1 MDENE
6 GHNQG
11 EICRADG
18 SSDRCD
24 FKQALQKTVH
34 IVLHLSET
42 FSVLNYRGRYIILGT
57 KPGLFSSVE
66 NSVADLRAE
75 LSPLAVGRRGGGGSG
90 GQHPAAALS
99 PQAHSVQRNSLT
111 TAIFFSTP
119 TASYL
124 FTSLPYLLPGGHST
138 IFF

>member
-34 IVLHLSET
+34 IVLPLSESET

-75 LSPLAVGRRGGGGSG
+75 FSPLAVG
-90 GQHPAAALS
+90 
-99 PQAHSVQRNSLT
+99 
-111 TAIFFSTP
+111 
-119 TASYL
+119 
-124 FTSLPYLLPGGHST
+124 
-138 IFF
+138 

>member
-34 IVLHLSET
+34 IVVRLSET
-42 FSVLNYRGRYIILGT
+42 FSVLNYRRRYIILGM
-57 KPGLFSSVE
+57 KPGLLSSVE

-75 LSPLAVGRRGGGGSG
+75 LSPLAAGWGVGGGSG
-90 GQHPAAALS
+90 GKHPVAAFS
-99 PQAHSVQRNSLT
+99 PQAHSLFC
-111 TAIFFSTP
+111 TA
-119 TASYL
+119 
-124 FTSLPYLLPGGHST
+124 
-138 IFF
+138 